1 MDVIV
6 LQSGSCGN
14 CFFVASGGTQLVI
27 DAGISGSQAE
37 KRLYDHGYE
46 IRESAG
52 LLITHDH
59 RDHAQNL
66 GIYHRKF
73 GLPVHVTEPTL
84 HHVRRWCNLGQLGA
98 GVRHFTAGDTLEF
111 GPLTVSSIPTPHD
124 GADGVA
130 FVISDGRHRVGIL
143 TDLGHEFD
151 GLRDLLC
158 SLDAV
163 VLESNYDE
171 VMLENGPYT
180 PELKR
185 RIRGPRGHLSN
196 REAAALLHAAR
207 DNLRW
212 ACLCHLSAENNRPQ
226 VALKTSRQL
235 LGDRFQLY
243 LSHRDRATEV
253 MRL

>member
-1 MDVIV
+1 MDVIA
-6 LQSGSCGN
+6 LQSGSNGN

-37 KRLYDHGYE
+37 KRLHDHGYE

-66 GIYHRKF
+66 GIFHRKF
-73 GLPVHVTEPTL
+73 HLPVHITAPTL
-84 HHVRRWCNLGQLGA
+84 RQVRGWCSLGRLGEGIHHFAA
-98 GVRHFTAGDTLEF
+98 GNTLTF
-111 GPLTVSSIPTPHD
+111 GPLSVETIPTPHD
-124 GADGVA
+124 GVDGVA

-151 GLRDLLC
+151 GLRDVLC

-163 VLESNYDE
+163 ILESNYDPQ
-171 VMLENGPYT
+171 MLEDGPYS
-180 PELKR
+180 LDLQR

-196 REAAALLHAAR
+196 HEAAELLHSAKG
-207 DNLRW
+207 NLRW
-212 ACLCHLSAENNRPQ
+212 ACLCHLSAENNNPRL
-226 VALKTSRQL
+226 ALATARER
-235 LGDRFQLY
+235 LGHSFPLHI
-243 LSHRDRATEV
+243 SHRDRATDV

>member
-6 LQSGSCGN
+6 LQSGSNGN

-37 KRLYDHGYE
+37 RRLHDHGYE
-46 IRESAG
+46 IRESAA

-73 GLPVHVTEPTL
+73 RLPVHITEPTL
-84 HHVRRWCNLGQLGA
+84 RQVRRWCNLGNLGE
-98 GVRHFTAGDTLEF
+98 GVRHFRPGDSIGF
-111 GPLTVSSIPTPHD
+111 GPLTVTSIPTPHD
-124 GADGVA
+124 GVDGVA
-130 FVISDGRHRVGIL
+130 FVISDGQHRVGIL

-151 GLRDLLC
+151 GLRDVLR

-163 VLESNYDE
+163 VIESNYDE
-171 VMLENGPYT
+171 QMLEQGPYS
-180 PELKR
+180 PGLKQ
-185 RIRGPRGHLSN
+185 RIRGPGGHLSN
-196 REAAALLHAAR
+196 RETAELLRSAGE
-207 DNLRW
+207 NLRW
-212 ACLCHLSAENNRPQ
+212 ACLCHLSAENNHPHL
-226 VALKTSRQL
+226 ALETSREL
-235 LGDRFQLY
+235 VRESVELY
-243 LSHRDRATEV
+243 VSHRDRATGV